1 MADKRLNDVS
11 TASDGAYVYAEDAS
25 GNQIKISKADLATVV
40 AGLLGIHI
48 STHSVEN
55 GATINITMGY
65 GLLVVKNISAG
76 KTSLYKIQAGYTEL
90 IHGSENDIQVARVG
104 EFEISITN
112 NSGNRIALW
121 ITMI

>member
-1 MADKRLNDVS
+1 M
-11 TASDGAYVYAEDAS
+11 
-25 GNQIKISKADLATVV
+25 
-40 AGLLGIHI
+40 AGLLGIHV

-55 GATINITMGY
+55 GATINIKMGY

-76 KTSLYKIQAGYTEL
+76 KTSLYKIEAGFFEL
-90 IHGSENDIQVARVG
+90 IHGSEYGIKVAQVG

-112 NSGNRIALW
+112 NAGNKRTLW

>member
-1 MADKRLNDVS
+1 M
-11 TASDGAYVYAEDAS
+11 
-25 GNQIKISKADLATVV
+25 

-90 IHGSENDIQVARVG
+90 IHGSENDIQVAQVG

-112 NSGNRIALW
+112 NSGNRRTLW